1 MAAWFERPYL
11 GNPPGDWLTALAITI
26 AVTLALVMVRVVLA
40 RRLARWAQGTATPVD
55 DFVADM
61 VGRTRGFF
69 LLALG
74 LYAGSHAVELTAR
87 LTQIVNGVATIAALL
102 QAGLWGHRGIA
113 LWLEHSL
120 RRPHAADNAGS
131 YTLKISG
138 FLARVVLWSVLVL
151 MILGNLGFDIT
162 ALVASLGIGGV
173 AVALAVQNILGD
185 IFASLSIALDKPF
198 EIGDFVIVDDVLG
211 TVEHIGIKTTRLR
224 SLSGE
229 QIVISNGDLL
239 NSRIRN
245 YKRMNERRVLFQF
258 GVLYQTPYDKL
269 RAIPALVQ
277 AIVAA
282 QPQTR
287 FDRAHFKEYGDSALL
302 FEVVYYVLD
311 RDYNLYMDIQQAVN
325 LALYARFRDQG
336 IEFAYPTRTLH
347 IHNLASNSDRAA
359 PQPGQAATS

>member
-11 GNPPGDWLTALAITI
+11 GNPPGDWLTALAVTI
-26 AVTLALVMVRVVLA
+26 AVTLALVILRATLA
-40 RRLARWAQGTATPVD
+40 RRLIRWARGTATPVD
-55 DFVADM
+55 DFVADL
-61 VGRTRGFF
+61 VVRTRWFF

-87 LTQIVNGVATIAALL
+87 LTQIVSGVATIAALL

-113 LWLEHSL
+113 LWLDHSL
-120 RRPHAADNAGS
+120 SHPHAANGTRT
-131 YTLKISG
+131 YTLRIVG
-138 FLARVVLWSVLVL
+138 FVVRVVLWSVLALMVL
-151 MILGNLGFDIT
+151 ANLGFDIT
-162 ALVASLGIGGV
+162 ALVASLGIGGI

-198 EIGDFVIVDDVLG
+198 ETGDFIIVDDFLG
-211 TVEHIGIKTTRLR
+211 TVEHIGIKTTRVR

-229 QIVISNGDLL
+229 QIVLSNSDML

-245 YKRMNERRVLFQF
+245 YKRMSERRVLFQF

-287 FDRAHFKEYGDSALL
+287 FDRAHFKEYGDSALV
-302 FEVVYYVLD
+302 FEVVYFVLD
-311 RDYNLYMDIQQAVN
+311 RDYNLYMDIQQAIN
-325 LALYARFRDQG
+325 LELYARFREEG

-347 IHNLASNSDRAA
+347 IHDLASVLDRVA

>member
-11 GNPPGDWLTALAITI
+11 GNPPGDWLTALAVTI
-26 AVTLALVMVRVVLA
+26 AVTLVLVIVRVVLA
-40 RRLARWAQGTATPVD
+40 RRLTRWAQSTATPVD

-61 VGRTRGFF
+61 VGRTHGFF
-69 LLALG
+69 LLAIG
-74 LYAGSHAVELTAR
+74 LYAGSHAIELTAR
-87 LTQIVNGVATIAALL
+87 LAQIVNGAAAIAALL

-120 RRPHAADNAGS
+120 RRPHAADSAGS
-131 YTLKISG
+131 YTMRISG
-138 FLARVVLWSVLVL
+138 FLARIVLWSVLVL

-198 EIGDFVIVDDVLG
+198 EIGDFVIVDDLLG
-211 TVEHIGIKTTRLR
+211 TVEYIGIKTTRLR

-229 QIVISNGDLL
+229 QIVISNSDLL

-258 GVLYQTPYDKL
+258 GVLYQTPREKL
-269 RAIPALVQ
+269 QAIPDMVRD
-277 AIVAA
+277 IIAA
-282 QPQTR
+282 QAQTR
-287 FDRAHFKEYGDSALL
+287 FDRAHFKEYGDSALV

-325 LALYARFRDQG
+325 LALLERFQGDG
-336 IEFAYPTRTLH
+336 IEFAYPTRTVYMTTSPAPAP
-347 IHNLASNSDRAA
+347 LA
-359 PQPGQAATS
+359 P

>member
-11 GNPPGDWLTALAITI
+11 GNPPGNWLTALAITI
-26 AVTLALVMVRVVLA
+26 AVTLALVIVRVVLA
-40 RRLARWAQGTATPVD
+40 RRLTRWAQGTATPVD
-55 DFVADM
+55 DYVADM

-69 LLALG
+69 LLAIG

-87 LTQIVNGVATIAALL
+87 LAQIVNAAAAIAALL

-113 LWLEHSL
+113 LWLDHNLS
-120 RRPHAADNAGS
+120 RPHAANGTRT
-131 YTLKISG
+131 YTLRIAG
-138 FLARVVLWSVLVL
+138 FVARVVLWSVLVL
-151 MILGNLGFDIT
+151 MILDNLGFDIT
-162 ALVASLGIGGV
+162 TLVASLGIGGV

-198 EIGDFVIVDDVLG
+198 ETGDFVIVDDVLG
-211 TVEHIGIKTTRLR
+211 TVEHIGIKTTRVR

-229 QIVISNGDLL
+229 QIVLSNSDML

-287 FDRAHFKEYGDSALL
+287 FDRAHFKEYGDSALV
-302 FEVVYYVLD
+302 FEVVYFVLD

-325 LALYARFRDQG
+325 LALYVRFRDQG

-347 IHNLASNSDRAA
+347 IQHVAPVPDRVA
-359 PQPGQAATS
+359 PSSGPGGTP